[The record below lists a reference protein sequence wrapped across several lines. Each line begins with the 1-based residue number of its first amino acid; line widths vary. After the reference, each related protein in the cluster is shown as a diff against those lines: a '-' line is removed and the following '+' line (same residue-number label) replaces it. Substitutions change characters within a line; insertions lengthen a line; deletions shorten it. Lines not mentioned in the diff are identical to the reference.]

1 MIINVKRFYFLLII
15 SICLLCQSQVAFCED
30 QVVADSLLSQMKYR
44 KTAEDSLKLYYDVYD
59 ASELSYK
66 LPIGMK
72 ILDLARRTNNQE
84 ALLDFIPQVTS
95 VGVSDTAVITEMMRY
110 ADLLSDPLHRKT
122 VKVFIKV
129 KKATE
134 EASYIPESDLSDAL
148 IKYARERSQAGKG
161 SFYDDMAA
169 LWKVLIFLGNRNQ
182 GNLYLEYLTR
192 LEEMMDQVPSE
203 CVYLLN
209 QFYTTAANVHTR
221 NGNPAKAIEMD
232 HKLLEVISTLEKRY
246 KDMGRTYRDYTRH
259 YYVCYRRMLSN
270 YKALSLDEIKE
281 LYAKC
286 AILAEKNVDVA
297 RDFYEKGT
305 PTIYRLMAEQD
316 YEAAVPKIKQA
327 LKTERSKSIRGRLLR
342 MLVTAADSIHDEA
355 TLLTALRDYSKYLK
369 TTLDAQ
375 SEEAYQE
382 LQTRYDIRQL
392 QAERDSLESEKR
404 DIEIAT
410 SQRVI
415 TVALIGL
422 LVLAIVLMFI
432 YRSNFSLKRRVRNT
446 LEENVQLHHTI
457 EDMLGNTGLKGTLDV
472 RQNKSEKNEKSKE
485 KDA

>member
-1 MIINVKRFYFLLII
+1 
-15 SICLLCQSQVAFCED
+15 
-30 QVVADSLLSQMKYR
+30 
-44 KTAEDSLKLYYDVYD
+44 
-59 ASELSYK
+59 
-66 LPIGMK
+66 
-72 ILDLARRTNNQE
+72 
-84 ALLDFIPQVTS
+84 
-95 VGVSDTAVITEMMRY
+95 
-110 ADLLSDPLHRKT
+110 
-122 VKVFIKV
+122 
-129 KKATE
+129 
-134 EASYIPESDLSDAL
+134 
-148 IKYARERSQAGKG
+148 
-161 SFYDDMAA
+161 MAA

-305 PTIYRLMAEQD
+305 PTIYRLMAEQN

-382 LQTRYDIRQL
+382 LQIRYDIRQL

>member
-1 MIINVKRFYFLLII
+1 MTINVKRIYFLLII

-44 KTAEDSLKLYYDVYD
+44 KTAEDSLKLYYDVFD
-59 ASELSYK
+59 ASVLSKK
-66 LPIGMK
+66 LPVGKK
-72 ILDLARRTNNQE
+72 ILELAHRTNDQR

-95 VGVSDTAVITEMMRY
+95 VGVSDSATVAEMMRY
-110 ADLLSDPLHRKT
+110 ADLLEDPMARKT

-134 EASYIPESDLSDAL
+134 EASYIPESDLSAAL

-161 SFYDDMAA
+161 DFYDDMSA
-169 LWKVLIFLGNRNQ
+169 LWKVLVFLGNRNQ

-192 LEEMMDQVPSE
+192 LEDMMDQVPPE

-232 HKLLEVISTLEKRY
+232 RKLLGVIATLEKRY

-259 YYVCYRRMLSN
+259 YYVCYRRMLGN
-270 YKALSLDEIKE
+270 YKALSLEEVKD
-281 LYAKC
+281 LYTKC
-286 AILAEKNVDVA
+286 AMLAEKNEDVS

-305 PTIYRLMAEQD
+305 PTIFRMMAEQD
-316 YEAAVPKIKQA
+316 YVSAVPKIKQA
-327 LKTERSKSIRGRLLR
+327 LKTERSKNMRGRLLR
-342 MLVTAADSIHDEA
+342 MLVTAADSINDET
-355 TLLTALRDYSKYLK
+355 TLLTALRDYSQFLK

-382 LQTRYDIRQL
+382 LQIRYDINKL
-392 QAERDSLESEKR
+392 KAERDTLESEKR
-404 DIEIAT
+404 DVEQAT
-410 SQRVI
+410 RQRVI
-415 TVALIGL
+415 AVSLIGL
-422 LVLAIVLMFI
+422 LVLAIVMMYL
-432 YRSNFSLKRRVRNT
+432 YRSNFSLKKRMRNT
-446 LEENVQLHHTI
+446 LEENAQLHTTI
-457 EDMLGNTGLKGTLDV
+457 EDMLGSTGLKRTLDV
-472 RQNKSEKNEKSKE
+472 REGKGNKNNTEEDN
-485 KDA
+485 